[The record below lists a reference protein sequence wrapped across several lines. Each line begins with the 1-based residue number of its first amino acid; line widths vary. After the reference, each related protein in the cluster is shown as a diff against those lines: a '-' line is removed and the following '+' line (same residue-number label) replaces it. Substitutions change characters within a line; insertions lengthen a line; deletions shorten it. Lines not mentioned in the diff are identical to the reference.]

1 MKRTQLIS
9 IHLVL
14 AAILLPAIAMYAITG
29 GIYTWGVKGSYD
41 TQTFK
46 LPIATPLQGDL
57 ASLIT
62 FAQQELD
69 KQQHPYPSG
78 AAKLKSTE
86 HSHILEWTGSK
97 SDISLTTTKNSK
109 LVQLEVKD
117 TSTYRQLVQLHKAKG
132 GTMFK
137 VYAAL
142 MAVGLLVILISGVLM
157 GLGMPKYRSTT
168 LLSLGVGI
176 VILLGAITLS

>member
-9 IHLVL
+9 IHLIL
-14 AAILLPAIAMYAITG
+14 AAVLLPAIAMYAITG
-29 GIYTWGVKGSYD
+29 GLYTWGFKGGYD

-46 LPIATPLQGDL
+46 LPVATPLQGDL

-86 HSHILEWTGSK
+86 HSHVLEWTGSE
-97 SDISLTTTKNSK
+97 SDISLTTTKGSQ
-109 LVQLEVKD
+109 LVRLEVKD
-117 TSTYRQLVQLHKAKG
+117 TSGYRQLVQLHKAKG

-137 VYAAL
+137 IYGAF
-142 MAVGLLVILISGVLM
+142 MAIGLLVILISGVLM
-157 GLGMPKYRSTT
+157 GLGMPKYRTTT
-168 LLSLGVGI
+168 LFSLGAGI
-176 VILLGAITLS
+176 VILMGAITLS

>member
-1 MKRTQLIS
+1 MKRAQLMKL
-9 IHLVL
+9 HLIL

-29 GIYTWGVKGSYD
+29 GFYTWGVKGGYD

-62 FAQQELD
+62 FTQQELD

-86 HSHILEWTGSK
+86 HSHVLEWTGSET
-97 SDISLTTTKNSK
+97 DISLTTTKGSQ
-109 LVQLEVKD
+109 LVQLDVKE
-117 TSTYRQLVQLHKAKG
+117 TGAYRQLVQLHKAKG
-132 GTMFK
+132 GTVFK
-137 VYAAL
+137 LYGAFMAL
-142 MAVGLLVILISGVLM
+142 GLLVIMISGVLM
-157 GLGMPKYRSTT
+157 GLGMPKYRRTT
-168 LLSLGVGI
+168 LLSLGAGI
-176 VILLGAITLS
+176 LILLGAINLS